1 MYITCD
7 STVGART
14 KHLGLTQALLV
25 STFVCMFSLVQFP
38 YILRHRSRL
47 SQNIRRKS
55 RVFGLLA
62 LHWVYDIHIDT
73 EDSNTPGTRTHARRT
88 R

>member
-1 MYITCD
+1 M
-7 STVGART
+7 GGRT
-14 KHLGLTQALLV
+14 KHLADFV
-25 STFVCMFSLVQFP
+25 IKYVCMHVFLSSFP